1 MAYQSS
7 VKCSD
12 SMSTKCQILEERLWS
27 VIVIDCL
34 FESFC
39 SQLLVGCYT
48 KEDGNCRGDIL
59 NMVKAVLC
67 NFIESREDQEVED
80 TQSS

>member
-1 MAYQSS
+1 M
-7 VKCSD
+7 
-12 SMSTKCQILEERLWS
+12 
-27 VIVIDCL
+27 IDCL

-67 NFIESREDQEVED
+67 NSIESRKDQEVED